1 MFDRDMVLLFELYGS
16 YFVWL
21 VVPLLPAVI
30 IYKLFPA
37 TPTDTEWKILGV
49 ALKASGASAFYFAIL
64 GLAYFKFLEPTIEY
78 VKALEQPYWI
88 VDASVVFLDSDK
100 KVINSNSTVDQLRV
114 EPVYYSFQKSGE
126 QSYLV
131 ELSFPELKGEVP
143 EHIRLIFPEGEGFLY
158 PKKQKTGDNTNLYKK
173 KIDLTKEPTQI
184 HPILSGGQNRP
195 VSVGLSKQLERG
207 LESSVGSR

>member
-1 MFDRDMVLLFELYGS
+1 MFDRDVVLLFELYGS

-30 IYKLFPA
+30 IYKLFPT

-49 ALKASGASAFYFAIL
+49 ALKAGGASAFYFAIL
-64 GLAYFKFLEPTIEY
+64 GLAYFKFLEPTTEY
-78 VKALEQPYWI
+78 VKTLEQPYWI

-158 PKKQKTGDNTNLYKK
+158 PRKQKTGDNTNLYKK

-195 VSVGLSKQLERG
+195 VSVGLPKQLERD